1 MRLFFCLVIWRGG
14 RYDSR
19 RLVMVTSSSEGTMMP
34 LEMLLAI
41 AWLRFFES
49 VLLVTWLRWKFTVR
63 SLMPSM
69 VAISQ
74 EVLPSLAQNRHSFSR
89 SDSSVRCFIKSGLLF
104 ISCNAEL

>member
-1 MRLFFCLVIWRGG
+1 MGLSITKLDFLWGFILKLFCYSTKEPLLRLFLFGWRGC

-49 VLLVTWLRWKFTVR
+49 VLLVT
-63 SLMPSM
+63 
-69 VAISQ
+69 
-74 EVLPSLAQNRHSFSR
+74 
-89 SDSSVRCFIKSGLLF
+89 
-104 ISCNAEL
+104 

>member
-1 MRLFFCLVIWRGG
+1 MFWIEFVSWYDTLLFWCCLFVIDNADYSVIRYDTLLLTYKEPLLRLFLFGWRGC

-49 VLLVTWLRWKFTVR
+49 VLLVT
-63 SLMPSM
+63 
-69 VAISQ
+69 
-74 EVLPSLAQNRHSFSR
+74 
-89 SDSSVRCFIKSGLLF
+89 
-104 ISCNAEL
+104 